1 MNISIDILIYKYM
14 DKQYIYINIYIN
26 IYVFITKLMMIVYRY
41 LV

>member
-1 MNISIDILIYKYM
+1 MNISIDILIYNYM